1 MCELRYRFCSIYD
14 VMYYSGRECLS
25 SQRFNKTGRAVC
37 QVFTDL
43 KEAVLNARMR
53 KKELV

>member
-1 MCELRYRFCSIYD
+1 MCELSYNVCSIYD
-14 VMYYSGRECLS
+14 VTYYSELECLLNR
-25 SQRFNKTGRAVC
+25 RFNKTGRAVC
-37 QVFTDL
+37 QVFTAQ